1 MEYFDAHGFFP
12 ELRIAQKPTC
22 CNLRFF
28 ILSSKDEFT
37 AIRLDP
43 LLPEEEIEQFHDFIV
58 NWDYKTA
65 GLFIDYNSVI
75 GFVMIVENL
84 FRDKYQIEYQWI
96 GGANP
101 YEAYMKS
108 QDEDPIGTIY

>member
-1 MEYFDAHGFFP
+1 MKYAHSVIV
-12 ELRIAQKPTC
+12 ELKREGLKLPFQ
-22 CNLRFF
+22 
-28 ILSSKDEFT
+28 LSYDGNAKDEFT